1 MQKFKDRLARL
12 GGSSTPKGAQDE
24 KPRAR
29 RTQSGAAPPDPRG
42 RRRDG
47 DLVVLYDGTRGAG
60 GAAASTASLLL
71 PSPIPP
77 ADRLSIDIVLVP
89 GLNEPSATAWTRGD
103 ICWPRDLLGRDFPR
117 ARIMGWSWRG
127 GLSSTSGTFST
138 QAENLLIDLNQA
150 RTGTDRPILFQGHGL
165 GGLIIK
171 EALVLAAVSRV
182 YESKTEFGNVYPQT
196 MGCAFWGTPHVRSRH
211 QSLGECLALAALLA
225 PAPPQI
231 PLIRSLRNSDEAFE
245 QLHSTWLMVSRDIGV
260 TCVREDLPTIVYVPS
275 DVAAECEV
283 PGIKKGQNQIMI
295 PKDVAGYSV
304 ANIRTHA
311 VKANHADMVRF
322 NGRDDPFYRD
332 GVKAL
337 KKVAMGLTQAEM
349 DAQSPRCQGQFLSGD
364 SCLPAERITDATA
377 QRFSMPYTT
386 IPCRNERLASNPP
399 IAKPATGF
407 FHQSRTL

>member
-12 GGSSTPKGAQDE
+12 GGSSSSSKGAPDE

-29 RTQSGAAPPDPRG
+29 RTPSGVASPDPRS

-47 DLVVLYDGTRGAG
+47 DLIVLYDGTRGAG
-60 GAAASTASLLL
+60 GAAASSVSLVL
-71 PSPIPP
+71 PSPTALT
-77 ADRLSIDIVLVP
+77 ADRLAIDIVLVP
-89 GLNEPSATAWTRGD
+89 GLNESNATAWTRGD
-103 ICWPRDLLGRDFPR
+103 ICWPRDLLSRDFPR
-117 ARIMGWSWRG
+117 ARIMAWSWRG

-138 QAENLLIDLNQA
+138 QAENLLVDLNQA

-165 GGLIIK
+165 GGLIVK
-171 EALVLAAVSRV
+171 EALVLAAVSRI
-182 YESKTEFGNVYPQT
+182 YDSQGDFGNVYPQT

-283 PGIKKGQNQIMI
+283 PGIKKGPNQIMI
-295 PKDVAGYSV
+295 PKDVAVYSA
-304 ANIRTHA
+304 ANVRTH
-311 VKANHADMVRF
+311 VVDANHADIVRF
-322 NGRDDPFYRD
+322 SGRDDPFYRD

-337 KKVAMGLTQAEM
+337 KKVATGLTQAEM
-349 DAQSPRCQGQFLSGD
+349 DAQSPRCQGQFLLGD
-364 SCLPAERITDATA
+364 PCQPSIGALMPQLRDSRCHIL
-377 QRFSMPYTT
+377 RFHVGT
-386 IPCRNERLASNPP
+386 
-399 IAKPATGF
+399 
-407 FHQSRTL
+407 